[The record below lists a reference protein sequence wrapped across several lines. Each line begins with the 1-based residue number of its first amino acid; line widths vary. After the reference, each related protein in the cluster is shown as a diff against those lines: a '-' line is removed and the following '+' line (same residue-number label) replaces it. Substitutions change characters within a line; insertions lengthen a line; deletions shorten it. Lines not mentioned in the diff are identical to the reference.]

1 MRTMHLRSRAA
12 VLGVV
17 ALALVA
23 VACSKST
30 TPTAAGGGTSPHE
43 MAPFGTDCSSVPTAG
58 DGSLEMIMHDPFVT
72 AAGTNPQLATLVH
85 AIGEAKLTDS
95 LNAQQGITVFAPT
108 NAAFTSM
115 DQSVLDMA
123 MHDPMGE
130 LGKIL
135 SYHVVTGQLS
145 PSQLDGTHTTLE
157 GGTLTVSGAND
168 AFTVNGTAHVVCGD
182 IHVANATLYLVDM
195 VLVPKS

>member
-1 MRTMHLRSRAA
+1 MRTPHLRLRAA
-12 VLGVV
+12 VLGAIAV
-17 ALALVA
+17 ALVA
-23 VACSKST
+23 AACSNST
-30 TPTAAGGGTSPHE
+30 TPPAAGAGASPHE
-43 MAPFGTDCSSVPTAG
+43 MAPFGTDCSSVPTTG

-85 AIGEAKLTDS
+85 AIGDAKLTDS

-115 DQSVLDMA
+115 DQSMLEMA

-130 LGKIL
+130 LAKVL
-135 SYHVVTGQLS
+135 SYHVVSGQLS
-145 PSQLDGTHTTLE
+145 PAQLDGTHTTLE
-157 GGTLTVSGAND
+157 GATLTVAGGND

-182 IHVANATLYLVDM
+182 IHVANATLYLIDM
-195 VLVPKS
+195 VLEPKS